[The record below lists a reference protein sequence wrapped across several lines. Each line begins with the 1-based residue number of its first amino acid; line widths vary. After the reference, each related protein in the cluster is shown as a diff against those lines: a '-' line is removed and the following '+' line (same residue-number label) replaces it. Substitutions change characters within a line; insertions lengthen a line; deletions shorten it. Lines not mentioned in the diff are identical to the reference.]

1 MREYLEKYPKDVEA
15 AAFFAYWS
23 RDGYDNSG
31 LPNEGTKAGLEV
43 IDRSLKHSP
52 KHAGLHHYRIH
63 LMEPGPDFAEALS
76 SAMLLPELCPNAP
89 HLVHMPGHIFY
100 LQGDYHRAVQIFQL
114 SHRVEE
120 RYLKS
125 EKIPAIDPPN
135 YLHNLHFLSSAAME
149 SGQVDLAMEAA
160 ATFASLEVPEDRGRA
175 IGSAQAKYLGQ
186 QLTSLTH
193 ARLGDFEE
201 AAELIKPEKLSL
213 DPAPRLF
220 LESFKCY
227 FEIRAML
234 AQKEAASLADLLRA
248 KIKFRQIIQQYR
260 QNKPIVGSVAETMPY
275 ETSFVTMQL
284 LSSELEAYLESAEA
298 DDESLE
304 FTMDL
309 AAKKREAYAY
319 IEPPFLPW
327 CLEEQFAD
335 LWLQR
340 GNREKAAKWYLK
352 ALKVRPKSGPIL
364 IGLARSTSKKE
375 DYAAFLKA
383 WENAD
388 GNRPELAEARAA
400 IADFEVEGEAK

>member
-1 MREYLEKYPKDVEA
+1 
-15 AAFFAYWS
+15 
-23 RDGYDNSG
+23 
-31 LPNEGTKAGLEV
+31 
-43 IDRSLKHSP
+43 
-52 KHAGLHHYRIH
+52 
-63 LMEPGPDFAEALS
+63 
-76 SAMLLPELCPNAP
+76 
-89 HLVHMPGHIFY
+89 
-100 LQGDYHRAVQIFQL
+100 
-114 SHRVEE
+114 
-120 RYLKS
+120 
-125 EKIPAIDPPN
+125 
-135 YLHNLHFLSSAAME
+135 ME

-234 AQKEAASLADLLRA
+234 AQKEAASLTDLLRA

-260 QNKPIVGSVAETMPY
+260 QNKPIVGSVAETIPY

-304 FTMDL
+304 FTMEL
-309 AAKKREAYAY
+309 AAKSRKPTPTLSPLFSLGALRSNSPISGFSVGIGKR
-319 IEPPFLPW
+319 PPSGISKLSKSDQSRDPFSSDSHALP
-327 CLEEQFAD
+327 E
-335 LWLQR
+335 
-340 GNREKAAKWYLK
+340 
-352 ALKVRPKSGPIL
+352 
-364 IGLARSTSKKE
+364 KKE

-388 GNRPELAEARAA
+388 GYRPELAEARAA
-400 IADFEVEGEAK
+400 IADFEVEGEAE